1 MVFQIPPVGSGL
13 HLNNLSENRGPPL
26 CFCDHVVA
34 DHGSNESVR
43 RVRRPTAPKE
53 LELFVL
59 LPNAGRAVIDPVKL
73 HGYLLSTTH
82 PIGRFKARFFAALGF
97 VAERWSEFATALR
110 AQHLVSEAEAGSLE
124 PHGQFFTI
132 RAMLKGPTGA
142 SAVVVSV
149 WLVQTG
155 EDHPRF
161 VTAYPGGAK

>member
-1 MVFQIPPVGSGL
+1 MSKKTGGAL
-13 HLNNLSENRGPPL
+13 
-26 CFCDHVVA
+26 
-34 DHGSNESVR
+34 R
-43 RVRRPTAPKE
+43 RVRRPTEPKE

-97 VAERWSEFATALR
+97 VAERWSEFDTALR